1 MILVIIQIWDSFMN
15 DDKSISEIIKEAIKN
30 PNKEPV
36 YLHPTE
42 PTLEQRVNYL
52 RNKFNYDSSN
62 EIFEYLANG
71 EVGDEPPIICNEYFF
86 DRSNHIRK
94 KLTGIDEKMLSEM
107 LEKYQF
113 SQIEDWLCRYN
124 RNAVLLQRIYKD
136 IYNLNM
142 LSYNT
147 TIDLNRLNINLQTN
161 TFLYNSIEKEND
173 YIYSIFEP
181 YIYY

>member
-1 MILVIIQIWDSFMN
+1 MN
-15 DDKSISEIIKEAIKN
+15 VDELIKEVTEN
-30 PNKEPV
+30 PNKESI
-36 YLHPTE
+36 YLHPSE
-42 PTLEQRVNYL
+42 PTLKQRVEYL

-62 EIFEYLANG
+62 EIFEYLATSDIIVEG
-71 EVGDEPPIICNEYFF
+71 SDEPPIICNEYFF

-113 SQIEDWLCRYN
+113 LQIEDWLCRYN
-124 RNAVLLQRIYKD
+124 RNAVLLTRINKD

-142 LSYNT
+142 LSYNN

-161 TFLYNSIEKEND
+161 TFLYNSIEKENE
-173 YIYSIFEP
+173 YIYSIFKP